1 MAATGHAAIFQACA
15 TTWPMNGG
23 GARSYTCVF
32 LPHPGSL
39 PMKVDPPLPVRP
51 IIQPP
56 PMVEEVL
63 EAGERD
69 TLKTRIK
76 ALMQEQDAVLVAH
89 YYTSADLQDLAEETG
104 GCVSDSLEM
113 ARFGHKHPA
122 KTLIVAGVKFMGE
135 TAKILNPEK
144 RVIMPDLGADCSL
157 DLACPADEFAAFCDA
172 HPDRLSVVYANTSAA
187 VKARADWVVTSG
199 IAAKI
204 VKHLHRQGHKLLW
217 APDRHL
223 GAYVQRISG
232 ADMLLWQG
240 SCVVHEAFKAEA
252 LKKLR
257 AGHPA
262 AAVLVHPES
271 PQAVI
276 ALADVVGSTTQLIEA
291 VRMLPNP
298 EFIVATDNGIFHKMH
313 AAAPGKIL
321 LEAPTAGE
329 GATCTSC
336 AHCPW
341 MAMNG
346 LRKLAAVLEGG
357 GNEIHI
363 EESIRARARLS
374 IQKMLDFAAAE
385 KTGQIQMGD

>member
-1 MAATGHAAIFQACA
+1 M
-15 TTWPMNGG
+15 
-23 GARSYTCVF
+23 
-32 LPHPGSL
+32 SL
-39 PMKVDPPLPVRP
+39 AFTVPVRP
-51 IIQPP
+51 VIQPP

-63 EAGERD
+63 TDEERA
-69 TLKTRIK
+69 TLKARIK
-76 ALMQEQDAVLVAH
+76 ALMKQQDAVLVAH

-113 ARFGHKHPA
+113 ARFGHAHPA

-144 RVIMPDLGADCSL
+144 RVIMPDLAADCSL
-157 DLACPADEFAAFCDA
+157 DLACPADAFTAFCDA
-172 HPDRLSVVYANTSAA
+172 HPDRISVVYANTSAA

-199 IAAKI
+199 IAVKI
-204 VKHLHRQGHKLLW
+204 VKYLHQQGHKLLW

-252 LKKLR
+252 LKQLH
-257 AGHPA
+257 AEHPN

-271 PQAVI
+271 PESVI

-291 VRMLPNP
+291 VRTLPHP

-329 GATCTSC
+329 GATCVSC

-346 LRKLAAVLEGG
+346 LKKLAAVLENG

-363 EESIRARARLS
+363 EESIRAKAAIS
-374 IQKMLDFAAAE
+374 IQRMLDFAAAE
-385 KTGQIQMGD
+385 KAGKIQLGD

>member
-1 MAATGHAAIFQACA
+1 M
-15 TTWPMNGG
+15 
-23 GARSYTCVF
+23 SSVF
-32 LPHPGSL
+32 
-39 PMKVDPPLPVRP
+39 PVP
-51 IIQPP
+51 VKPVIQPP

-63 EAGERD
+63 GADERAE
-69 TLKTRIK
+69 LKARIK
-76 ALMQEQDAVLVAH
+76 TLMKQHDAVLVAH

-113 ARFGHKHPA
+113 ARFGHAHPA

-172 HPDRLSVVYANTSAA
+172 HPDRISVVYANTSAA

-199 IAAKI
+199 IAVKI
-204 VKHLHRQGHKLLW
+204 VKYLHQQGHKLLW

-223 GAYVQRISG
+223 GDYVRRISG

-252 LKKLR
+252 LKQLR
-257 AGHPA
+257 AAHPK

-271 PQAVI
+271 PESVI

-291 VRMLPNP
+291 VRTLPNP

-313 AAAPGKIL
+313 AAAPGKVL

-346 LRKLAAVLEGG
+346 LRKLADVLETG

-385 KTGQIQMGD
+385 KAGTIQLGD